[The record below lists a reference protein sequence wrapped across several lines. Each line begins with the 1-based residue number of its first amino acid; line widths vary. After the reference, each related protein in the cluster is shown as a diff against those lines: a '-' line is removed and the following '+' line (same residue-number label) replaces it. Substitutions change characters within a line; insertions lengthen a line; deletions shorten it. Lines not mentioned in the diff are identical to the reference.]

1 MDCGEI
7 RSRFVDFYQERG
19 FQLLPAASMLHP
31 SIPMSFVMSAG
42 LVQVETSLANN
53 HNRSGN
59 RFTLVQNC
67 FRHFDLDT
75 VGTDDIHLSLFEM
88 PGAFVFGNNGK
99 QQTIQSMWQL
109 ATEKL
114 GIEPNRI
121 WATYFAGGNLG
132 GQHLPQDELTRQTW
146 LEIGLPETRLVG
158 LGLNH
163 NYWIQG
169 DGARTNGDSWR
180 KCGTNTE
187 LFYDRGAILSCGVDC
202 QPGCKCGRFI
212 EFSNSLFISYA
223 IDLQRNSLTPIE
235 DPFNETVI
243 GTERVAMILQK
254 VESVFDTEIYLPL
267 IQLIHEFIVCK
278 NVSLDLVIASERVI
292 ADHLRALYVL
302 VADGAPPPGK
312 NGRDRIIKLLI
323 RGVLTRQIMLGIISK
338 EFLSALLGTVI
349 RAFDKHNLEAFQT
362 ESKIKTYFANED
374 RHFQKTVER
383 GRRKIY
389 KMLTELQGESLS
401 GSQILFLEKSLG
413 LPHLVAAQ
421 MLQEKGLLFSEA
433 EYQKALKVWK
443 QYADKSN

>member
-1 MDCGEI
+1 MDCSEI

-19 FQLLPAASMLHP
+19 FQLLPPASMLHP

-59 RFTLVQNC
+59 KFTLVQNC
-67 FRHFDLDT
+67 FRHFDLNT
-75 VGTDDIHLSLFEM
+75 VGTDNIHLSLFEM

-121 WATYFAGGNLG
+121 WATYFVGGNLG
-132 GQHLPQDELTRQTW
+132 GQQLPQDELTRQTW

-187 LFYDRGAILSCGVDC
+187 LFYDRGALLSCGVDC

-223 IDLQRNSLTPIE
+223 IDLQRNNLTPIE

-243 GTERVAMILQK
+243 GTERVAMILQN
-254 VESVFDTEIYLPL
+254 VDSVFEIQSYRSV
-267 IQLIHEFIVCK
+267 INAIDCFIEK
-278 NVSLDLVIASERVI
+278 TDLSAKLKRESQHVI

-302 VADGAPPPGK
+302 VSDGAPPPGRG
-312 NGRDRIIKLLI
+312 GRAHIIKLLV
-323 RGVLTRQIMLGIISK
+323 RGIMTRQILLGITSK
-338 EFLSALLGTVI
+338 DFFSTIFNAVVKTFSNSVQ
-349 RAFDKHNLEAFQT
+349 FTPHT
-362 ESKIKTYFANED
+362 ENKIKMYFDMEVP
-374 RHFQKTVER
+374 RFHKTMER
-383 GRRKIY
+383 GQNKIKRLLIENKGQTLSSSQVY
-389 KMLTELQGESLS
+389 VLEKKWGIPNRLTEK
-401 GSQILFLEKSLG
+401 ILR
-413 LPHLVAAQ
+413 
-421 MLQEKGLLFSEA
+421 EKGVASLEG
-433 EYQKALKVWK
+433 
-443 QYADKSN
+443 

>member
-1 MDCGEI
+1 MDCSEI
-7 RSRFVDFYQERG
+7 RSQFVDFYQERG
-19 FQLLPAASMLHP
+19 FQLLPPASMLHP

-53 HNRSGN
+53 RNRPGN
-59 RFTLVQNC
+59 KFTLVQNC

-109 ATEKL
+109 STEKL

-121 WATYFAGGNLG
+121 WASYFAGGNLG
-132 GQHLPQDELTRQTW
+132 GQQLPQDELTRQTW

-169 DGARTNGDSWR
+169 DGARTNGESWR

-187 LFYDRGAILSCGVDC
+187 LFYDRGTMLSCDAGC
-202 QPGCKCGRFI
+202 QPGCKCRRFI
-212 EFSNSLFISYA
+212 EFSNSLFISHA
-223 IDLQRNSLTPIE
+223 IDPRTNSLTPID

-254 VESVFDTEIYLPL
+254 VKAVFDIEIYSPL
-267 IQLIHEFIVCK
+267 IKFIHEFIVCK
-278 NVSLDLVIASERVI
+278 NVSLDLIIASERVI

-312 NGRDRIIKLLI
+312 NGRERIIKLLI

-349 RAFDKHNLEAFQT
+349 RAFDKHNVEAFRT
-362 ESKIKTYFANED
+362 EGKIKTYFVNEG
-374 RHFQKTVER
+374 RRFQKAVER
-383 GRRKIY
+383 GRREIEKMIVKI
-389 KMLTELQGESLS
+389 QGGSFS
-401 GSQILFLEKSLG
+401 GSQVLFLEKNLG
-413 LPHLVAAQ
+413 LPHFVAAQ
-421 MLQEKGLLFSEA
+421 ILQEKELSFPEA
-433 EYQKALKVWK
+433 EYKKALKVWK
-443 QYADKSN
+443 QYADK